1 MATFI
6 HATLRSNVPS
16 ITRRGLL
23 PCRSRQRRKAVWFVK
38 PSQVDWACRH
48 AVERAGGSVQDVVV
62 IEVEIPAEWVR
73 HHGGGLYYC
82 DRIVPAAKITRAY
95 GFVREVLI

>member
-6 HATLRSNVPS
+6 HATLRSNVPE
-16 ITRRGLL
+16 IKRRGLL
-23 PCRSRQRRKAVWFVK
+23 PAKSRQRRKAVWFVR
-38 PSQVDWACRH
+38 PGLVDWACRH

-62 IEVEIPAEWVR
+62 MEVEIPAEWVR

-82 DRIVPAAKITRAY
+82 DRVVPSSRLTRMY
-95 GFVREVLI
+95 GFVREIIA